1 MLSQTNRISVWSCC
15 RMMGSGNGR
24 RGMKSPPILIA
35 VLLAC
40 IFVLTI
46 NYWITS
52 SRCAE
57 LQKQLAELES
67 RIHRVA
73 AERGAVELKKNE
85 FQDKLER
92 QNKQIDNIQSL
103 HNSQLQS
110 ANEACH
116 SEKDTLLDTI
126 AEKEKV
132 MQDLYA
138 QIKSQEQGLSKL
150 KLDYDQLQ
158 ESQAKKSTFEL
169 AQCSYK
175 MKELNEQCEEKL
187 RRASGKG
194 GTVAQEENA
203 DTPKNEKPKPIL
215 LKDLIQKQDNQ
226 ENQQVASKETNDT
239 RGAIPNLKQEPAK
252 VSITDDELANK
263 LEGKAKEEEPLKAKE
278 AVAQENKVEETN
290 DEEVE
295 REHLLDIEVPT
306 EDAADKK
313 QAPNPVKQG
322 AEQGRL
328 NDYNGDEGN
337 EAEPEAD
344 KQAELADDQNVNE
357 NKLEEE
363 KKPEQDNLPLPNL
376 PDAPD
381 LPNAPNLLKLPNAPN
396 PVVPEESKNEDNPLL
411 RK

>member
-1 MLSQTNRISVWSCC
+1 
-15 RMMGSGNGR
+15 MMGSGNGR

-57 LQKQLAELES
+57 LQRQLAELES
-67 RIHRVA
+67 RMHRVA

-92 QNKQIDNIQSL
+92 QKKQIDTIQSL
-103 HNSQLQS
+103 HNSQLQNT
-110 ANEACH
+110 NEACH
-116 SEKDTLLDTI
+116 NEKETLLDTI
-126 AEKEKV
+126 VEKEKV
-132 MQDLYA
+132 MQDLYV
-138 QIKSQEQGLSKL
+138 QIKSQEQSLSKV
-150 KLDYDQLQ
+150 KLDFEQLQ

-169 AQCSYK
+169 AQCSSK

-203 DTPKNEKPKPIL
+203 DTQKTQKPKTIL
-215 LKDLIQKQDNQ
+215 LKDLIQKQEKQNPLQ
-226 ENQQVASKETNDT
+226 IIQKQPSSPVKEETNDKP
-239 RGAIPNLKQEPAK
+239 GAIPNPDLKQEPAK
-252 VSITDDELANK
+252 DSITDELANK
-263 LEGKAKEEEPLKAKE
+263 LKGEAEEEEESLKLKDA
-278 AVAQENKVEETN
+278 AAQENKVKEEEN

-295 REHLLDIEVPT
+295 REHLLNIEDPQ
-306 EDAADKK
+306 EDATDEK

-322 AEQGRL
+322 AEQGPL

-357 NKLEEE
+357 DNPAQE
-363 KKPEQDNLPLPNL
+363 KRPDQEANLPR
-376 PDAPD
+376 PDAPG
-381 LPNAPNLLKLPNAPN
+381 LPKLANAPNLLKLPNAPVA
-396 PVVPEESKNEDNPLL
+396 PGEVDNEHIPLL
-411 RK
+411 KK